1 MSEAIGEDQPCW
13 LVLTKRVRKSMS
25 NRISLEIK
33 ISCARLDQNCLA
45 DLDSGDGGGNQPV
58 IVLAMNEPKCLR
70 HASR

>member
-1 MSEAIGEDQPCW
+1 
-13 LVLTKRVRKSMS
+13 MS
-25 NRISLEIK
+25 NRISFEMK

-45 DLDSGDGGGNQPV
+45 DLDSGDGGGSQLV

>member
-1 MSEAIGEDQPCW
+1 MEPMPLPQASPNESKWESRLMSEAIGEDQPCW

-45 DLDSGDGGGNQPV
+45 DLDSGDGGG
-58 IVLAMNEPKCLR
+58 
-70 HASR
+70 